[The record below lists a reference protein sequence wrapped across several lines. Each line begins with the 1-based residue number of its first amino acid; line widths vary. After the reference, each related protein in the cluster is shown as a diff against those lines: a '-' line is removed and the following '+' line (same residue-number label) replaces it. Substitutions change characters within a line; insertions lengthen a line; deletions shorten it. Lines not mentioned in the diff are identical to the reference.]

1 MNQRSP
7 SERISDEGIG
17 SLVPDE
23 SGYAP
28 LLVIQ
33 EVTDPETNAPAG
45 CVIELTVFGAIMRG
59 LANNLEIGIVSFEP
73 AITREQMT
81 EAAAEFDVTIFGSA
95 GLAREDV
102 QTRAGINF
110 IQPNN
115 DPDVLVTKTAS
126 YELGLTQKTFTG
138 AVWSANWQL
147 SRVQDNNTALNLNK
161 RYEPTFQLEIAQ
173 PLLRDGWPQFNL
185 ARVRVSQ
192 INYRISRAKFR
203 QSVEDIVTR
212 IVGTY
217 WQLGQARR
225 EVEVRR
231 LVAGAAETT
240 LNRLRLRRD
249 IDARVAEISQAE
261 SALASRQVRVIRAL
275 KIRQDVQDELAR
287 LLNDPQ
293 INLLTDC
300 EIIPTTI
307 PVESSFK
314 IDPADQLMTA
324 LQYNPILEQAR
335 DAIAI
340 AEITVDVSQNQT
352 LPRLDLTAS
361 ASYQGMAGTHHQ
373 AYENLETGDYENY
386 SVAIRFEYPIG
397 NRERMARLAQAELLK
412 LQSVTELQNTADLV
426 AQRVRERI
434 REINTTYEELHV
446 QRYASQ
452 AAMRQLK
459 ALEAQE
465 RLTGRLTPEFLNVK
479 LSAQDAIAQAES
491 GVARALANYN
501 VAWYQLAQATGTVLE
516 LNKIK
521 LALPEAMGETTDRAL
536 EQLIEERTGE
546 MTTPETAPA
555 IEPFTEDP
563 IPEPDSQKTEPS
575 TKPIFDD
582 SAAEQDTPAAAP
594 VIEPDVLE

>member
-23 SGYAP
+23 PGYAP
-28 LLVIQ
+28 PLVIQ
-33 EVTDPETNAPAG
+33 EVTDPQTDEPAG
-45 CVIELTVFGAIMRG
+45 CVIELTIYEAIMRG
-59 LANNLEIGIVSFEP
+59 LANNLEIGITSFDP
-73 AITREQMT
+73 AVTREQMT
-81 EAAAEFDVTIFGSA
+81 EAASEFDLTFFGTA
-95 GLAREDV
+95 GLSRKDV
-102 QTRAGINF
+102 QTATTPF
-110 IQPNN
+110 E
-115 DPDVLVTKTAS
+115 LVTKTTS
-126 YELGLTQKTFTG
+126 FEMGFTQKTATG

-147 SRVQDNNTALNLNK
+147 TRIEDNDVFFVDLHK
-161 RYEPTFQLEIAQ
+161 RYEPIFQLEVAQ
-173 PLLRDGWPQFNL
+173 PLLRDAWPQFNL
-185 ARVRVSQ
+185 ARIRVSQ
-192 INYRISRAKFR
+192 INHRISRAQFR
-203 QSVEDIVTR
+203 QTVEDVVTR
-212 IVGTY
+212 VVGAY
-217 WQLGQARR
+217 WQLGQANR
-225 EVEVRR
+225 EVEIRK

-240 LNRLRLRRD
+240 LSRLRLRRD

-261 SALASRQVRVIRAL
+261 SALAARQARVIRAR

-300 EIIPTTI
+300 EIIPTTD
-307 PVESSFK
+307 PVEAQFV
-314 IDPADQLMTA
+314 IDQVDQLMTA

-340 AEITVDVSQNQT
+340 AEITVEVSENQT

-361 ASYQGMAGTHHQ
+361 GSFQGLAADHNS
-373 AYENLETGDYENY
+373 AYENLVTGDYESY

-397 NRERMARLAQAELLK
+397 NRERMARLRQSKLLK
-412 LQSVTELQNTADLV
+412 LQSISQLQNTADLV

-434 REINTTYEELHV
+434 REIGTTYEELYV

-479 LSAQDAIAQAES
+479 LSAQDSIAEAES

-501 VAWYQLAQATGTVLE
+501 IAWYQLAQATGTVLE
-516 LNKIK
+516 LNKVK

-536 EQLIEERTGE
+536 ERLIQERTGE
-546 MTTPETAPA
+546 QKFPEKATPIAPFNEDVIAEPMSPATAPSIESLIEDDAGENETPATAPA
-555 IEPFTEDP
+555 ID
-563 IPEPDSQKTEPS
+563 
-575 TKPIFDD
+575 
-582 SAAEQDTPAAAP
+582 P
-594 VIEPDVLE
+594 VIEPID